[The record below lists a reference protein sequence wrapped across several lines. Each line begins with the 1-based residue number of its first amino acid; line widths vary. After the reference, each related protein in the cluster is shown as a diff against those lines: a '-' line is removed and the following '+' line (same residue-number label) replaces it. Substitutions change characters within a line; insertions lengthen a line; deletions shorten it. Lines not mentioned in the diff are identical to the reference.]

1 MRCAQS
7 CGPGSDNNHF
17 QSVVFGGVLLTT
29 EKTEDFEW
37 AFSNFVELMGG
48 VPPTTILTGK

>member
-7 CGPGSDNNHF
+7 CGPESDNNHF